1 MQFKALL
8 ASTSLVGV
16 LAWMPLVSAQ
26 AQTAGALSAKVSS
39 AEEGSM
45 EGVLVSA
52 KKVGSTITV
61 TVVTDAKGQYSFPA
75 DRLDAGHYGI
85 TIRAA
90 GYNLDGPKAVD
101 IASGGSTANIPSLEV
116 DYGVLSNLEATIL
129 IPLGLSQ
136 VSGVGTNVGFGDVEL
151 SLKYRFIEEDSWGW
165 RPAVAFAPQ
174 INLPSGSE
182 ARGLGAGRTTGFIPI
197 WASKDINQ
205 WTVFGGGG
213 LNINTGPDQ
222 KNWWFSGVGVL
233 RELDPNW
240 TVGGELYYSSPDA
253 TGVKH
258 TMGFNLGFIYNI
270 NDIYHVLLSAGRNLI
285 NARDTNQFSTYIGM
299 QFTF

>member
-1 MQFKALL
+1 MSSLNER
-8 ASTSLVGV
+8 TSRSDAGTRGR
-16 LAWMPLVSAQ
+16 PLVA
-26 AQTAGALSAKVSS
+26 AVI
-39 AEEGSM
+39 
-45 EGVLVSA
+45 VSA
-52 KKVGSTITV
+52 AALAATPVSAGPPF
-61 TVVTDAKGQYSFPA
+61 VTDDPDTPDKGHFEINLAGQYTRF
-75 DRLDAGHYGI
+75 
-85 TIRAA
+85 
-90 GYNLDGPKAVD
+90 N
-101 IASGGSTANIPSLEV
+101 GGSTANIPSLEV

-270 NDIYHVLLSAGRNLI
+270 NDIYHVLFSAGRNLI

>member
-1 MQFKALL
+1 MSSLNER
-8 ASTSLVGV
+8 TSRSDAGTRGR
-16 LAWMPLVSAQ
+16 PLVAAVIVSVA
-26 AQTAGALSAKVSS
+26 ALA
-39 AEEGSM
+39 ATP
-45 EGVLVSA
+45 VSA
-52 KKVGSTITV
+52 GPPF
-61 TVVTDAKGQYSFPA
+61 VTDDPDTPDKGHFEINLAGQYTRF
-75 DRLDAGHYGI
+75 
-85 TIRAA
+85 
-90 GYNLDGPKAVD
+90 N
-101 IASGGSTANIPSLEV
+101 GGSTANIPSLEV

-151 SLKYRFIEEDSWGW
+151 SLRYRFIEEDFWGW
-165 RPAVAFAPQ
+165 RPAVAIAPQ

-240 TVGGELYYSSPDA
+240 TVGGSW
-253 TGVKH
+253 T
-258 TMGFNLGFIYNI
+258 T
-270 NDIYHVLLSAGRNLI
+270 
-285 NARDTNQFSTYIGM
+285 ARRTRPA
-299 QFTF
+299 